1 MCVYWEIGFWECEE
15 NEIIKREMIP
25 QKVFVFVML
34 KMNNNVS
41 DIIKPNTNKENKDSM
56 VWQLTLGGINWK
68 KGVCVCS
75 GWVQVYGVNS

>member
-1 MCVYWEIGFWECEE
+1 
-15 NEIIKREMIP
+15 MIP

-56 VWQLTLGGINWK
+56 V
-68 KGVCVCS
+68 
-75 GWVQVYGVNS
+75 